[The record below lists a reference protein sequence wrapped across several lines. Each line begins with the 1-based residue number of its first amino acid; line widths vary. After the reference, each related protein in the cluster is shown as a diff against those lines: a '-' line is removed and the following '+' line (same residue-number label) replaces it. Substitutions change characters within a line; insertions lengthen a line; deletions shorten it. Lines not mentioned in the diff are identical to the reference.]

1 MTNTF
6 GVLIFFELHDSAAYF
21 TSNSNSYSA
30 SNVAGFDAARILST
44 DACATF
50 TVSYVQYSVS
60 YEENKAGGM
69 LMEAK

>member
-6 GVLIFFELHDSAAYF
+6 GALILFEFHDSAAHF

-30 SNVAGFDAARILST
+30 SNVAGFDADRILST

-50 TVSYVQYSVS
+50 TVSYVQYCVP

-69 LMEAK
+69 LMETK